1 MALEQKLNLRMSQ
14 RLIMTP
20 SLQQAIKLLQMSKL
34 ELVDEIQQELTE
46 NPVLEEAVDEGPAPE
61 RAEPEA
67 APAESAE
74 AAAAGGEAA
83 EAGESAEPEPEARDP
98 YEDID
103 YESYFQDVEGSYTP
117 RAQIETGEELPS
129 FENTLAE
136 KQGLAEHLI
145 WQLDMSPTPGRTKE
159 IGRAIIG
166 NLNEDGYLRAS
177 LEEIQEM
184 GGFEAQEVAAALELV
199 QGLDPIGVAARDLV
213 ECLTIQLKHLG
224 EDGSVAE
231 TIVRYH
237 MDKLQTRR
245 YKELA
250 ETLGVPMDDLLAEIE
265 IIKGLDPRPGQ
276 KYNVENSRY
285 VVPDVYVVKVDDDY
299 QIMLNEEGLPR
310 LRISPV
316 YRRMV
321 ERGGAAATPADAKD
335 YVRNKLRSAFRLIK
349 SLEERQRT
357 IYKVAVS
364 IVKHQR
370 EFLDYG
376 IERMR
381 PLVLKDVAD
390 DIGMHESTVSRVVN
404 NKYMHTHRGLF
415 EMRFFF
421 HSGIASVHGGENVS
435 SLTVKERI
443 RKIISAEDGKRP
455 LSDAAI
461 VKVLMGEG
469 LQIARR
475 TVAKYREELKIPSS
489 SSRKTGLS

>member
-1 MALEQKLNLRMSQ
+1 MGLEQRLSVRMSQ

-34 ELVDEIQQELTE
+34 ELVDEIQQELNE
-46 NPVLEEAVDEGPAPE
+46 NPVLEEALEE
-61 RAEPEA
+61 
-67 APAESAE
+67 APATERTESEPNAAE
-74 AAAAGGEAA
+74 AAVKA
-83 EAGESAEPEPEARDP
+83 ETADSESADP
-98 YEDID
+98 FEHID
-103 YESYFQDVEGSYTP
+103 YESYFQDVEGTYVPRTP
-117 RAQIETGEELPS
+117 VETGEALPS

-136 KQGLAEHLI
+136 KQDLSGHLI
-145 WQLDMSPTPGRTKE
+145 WQLDMSASSERVKE

-177 LEEIQEM
+177 IPELQEM
-184 GGFEAQEVAAALELV
+184 GDFSPEEIRSTLDMIRGF
-199 QGLDPIGVAARDLV
+199 DPVGVACFDLI
-213 ECLTIQLKHLG
+213 ECLTVQLRHLG
-224 EDGSVAE
+224 EEGSAAE
-231 TIVRYH
+231 TIVRLH
-237 MDKLQTRR
+237 MDKLQNKR

-250 ETLGVPMDDLLAEIE
+250 EILGLAMDDLHAEIE

-276 KYNVENSRY
+276 KYNVESSRY
-285 VVPDVYVVKVDDDY
+285 VVPDVYIVKIDDDY
-299 QIMLNEEGLPR
+299 QVMLNEEGLPR

-316 YRRMV
+316 YRKMI
-321 ERGGAAATPADAKD
+321 ERGGGGSTPADAKE

-415 EMRFFF
+415 ELRFFF
-421 HSGIASVHGGENVS
+421 HSGIASVHGGDNVS

-443 RKIISAEDGKRP
+443 RKNVSAEDGRRP

-461 VKVLMGEG
+461 VKVLLGEG

-489 SSRKTGLS
+489 GSRKAGTF

>member
-1 MALEQKLNLRMSQ
+1 MGLEQKLSVKMSQ

-34 ELVDEIQQELTE
+34 EVVEEIQQELTE
-46 NPVLEEAVDEGPAPE
+46 NPVLEEALDEGPPAERTESSEAPE
-61 RAEPEA
+61 
-67 APAESAE
+67 APAP
-74 AAAAGGEAA
+74 AAATEAA
-83 EAGESAEPEPEARDP
+83 EAGEAPEAEAPAADP
-98 YEDID
+98 FEDID
-103 YESYFQDVEGSYTP
+103 YESYFQDVEGNYTP
-117 RAQIETGEELPS
+117 RAPLDTGEELPS
-129 FENTLAE
+129 FENTLS
-136 KQGLAEHLI
+136 KPQDLAAHLK
-145 WQLDMSPTPGRTKE
+145 WQLGMTAASERVKE
-159 IGRAIIG
+159 IGLAIIG

-177 LEEIQEM
+177 LDEIAQM
-184 GGFEAQEVAAALELV
+184 GAYAPDEVARTLALV
-199 QGLDPIGVAARDLV
+199 QGFDPSGVAARDLV
-213 ECLTIQLKHLG
+213 ECLTLQLRHLG
-224 EDGSVAE
+224 EDGTVAE
-231 TIVRYH
+231 TIVRFH
-237 MDKLQTRR
+237 MDKLQNRR
-245 YKELA
+245 FKELA
-250 ETLGVPMDDLLAEIE
+250 DLLAVDLEDLMAEVE
-265 IIKGLDPRPGQ
+265 IIRGLDPRPGQ
-276 KYNVENSRY
+276 KYNAETSRY
-285 VVPDVYVVKVDDDY
+285 VVPDVYVVKIDDDY
-299 QIMLNEEGLPR
+299 QVMLNEEGLPR

-321 ERGGAAATPADAKD
+321 ERGSSEAADAKD

-357 IYKVAVS
+357 IFKVATS

-370 EFLDYG
+370 DFLDFG
-376 IERMR
+376 IERLR

-421 HSGIASVHGGENVS
+421 HSGIASTHGGESVS

-443 RKIISAEDGKRP
+443 RKLIAAEDAKHP

-461 VKVLMGEG
+461 VKLLTGEG

-489 SSRKTGLS
+489 SSRRVGVV